1 MSKQFYDEFSKQTV
15 DKMAQSIEDMTYLF
29 NETKVPKTH
38 YKKHLTKGIEEM
50 IEGSVEINFID
61 IYYRTMQQLK
71 KESEKRYFQSVL
83 CIDLGVNPSKI
94 TPSQYQALEMTWA
107 LFTEDKKKASRED
120 LLTYFKE
127 VETNGATF
135 ILEKEED

>member
-15 DKMAQSIEDMTYLF
+15 DKMAQSIEDMTYLYD
-29 NETKVPKTH
+29 ETKVPKSH

-107 LFTEDKKKASRED
+107 VFTEDKKKASRED
-120 LLTYFKE
+120 LITYFKE

-135 ILEKEED
+135 ILEKDED